1 MTTITS
7 EAKLSRKHKILLWLF
22 VLFLLVPGAIGFLD
36 KLVMFFRVLF
46 TTQDGG
52 FAILPILNYLLVAAG
67 MLCLFA
73 WAVAHGMFRD
83 IEKPKYD
90 MLEREKALDHEEGID
105 WE

>member
-1 MTTITS
+1 M
-7 EAKLSRKHKILLWLF
+7 LSRKHRVLLWLF
-22 VLFLLVPGAIGFLD
+22 VLFLLVPGAVGFLD

-52 FAILPILNYLLVAAG
+52 FAIVPILNYLLVAAG
-67 MLCLFA
+67 LLCLFA

-83 IEKPKYD
+83 IERPKYD